1 VIQWPA
7 YSAVHSLCGVGGP
20 TCWLRSSTPPRLS
33 TSASCR
39 SRTQRETA
47 RRRHLSPAIAAQ
59 LRDAGYDAVH
69 VIDVDLAT
77 AVDPAIVDYA
87 ESNGLAI
94 ITVDTDFPMLIALRR
109 ATTPS
114 ILLLRGVNELPP
126 EQHAAL
132 IIANLPAIADDL
144 KTGAIVSLSPEHL
157 RVRTL
162 PLN

>member
-1 VIQWPA
+1 VKLLVDA
-7 YSAVHSLCGVGGP
+7 N
-20 TCWLRSSTPPRLS
+20 
-33 TSASCR
+33 
-39 SRTQRETA
+39 
-47 RRRHLSPAIAAQ
+47 LSPAIAAK
-59 LRDAGYDAVH
+59 LRDANYDAIH

-77 AVDPAIVDYA
+77 AIDPDIVAYA
-87 ESNGLAI
+87 ETNGFAI

-126 EQHAAL
+126 DQHAAL
-132 IIANLPAIADDL
+132 IIANLPSITDDL
-144 KTGAIVSLSPEHL
+144 ESGAIVSLSPDHL